1 MKLMKYLRHLRP
13 FTKILLAL
21 ALILAL
27 IAPAGLLHAQCGDPS
42 SSGVT
47 GGIACGP
54 SSISAT
60 EGVKRA
66 INILLYLVGVISLIV
81 VVVGALRY
89 VLSGGNPQATSAAK
103 DTILYAVIGLVVA
116 LLAYAIV
123 NFVLSNFG
131 A

>member
-1 MKLMKYLRHLRP
+1 MMGMKYLRTFTRFILISALTLSLASP
-13 FTKILLAL
+13 FGVVRA
-21 ALILAL
+21 A
-27 IAPAGLLHAQCGDPS
+27 CGDPA

-47 GGIACGP
+47 GGINCGP

-60 EGVKRA
+60 QGVQSA

-81 VVVGALRY
+81 VIVGALRY

-123 NFVLSNFG
+123 NFVLTNFG

>member
-1 MKLMKYLRHLRP
+1 MP
-13 FTKILLAL
+13 VGA
-21 ALILAL
+21 
-27 IAPAGLLHAQCGDPS
+27 LHAACGDPG
-42 SSGVT
+42 SSGVV

-60 EGVKRA
+60 DGIQRA
-66 INILLYLVGVISLIV
+66 INLLLFLVGVISIIV
-81 VVVGALRY
+81 IIVGGLRY
-89 VLSGGNPQATSAAK
+89 VLSGGNPQSTNAAK

-123 NFVLSNFG
+123 NFVLSRFG

>member
-1 MKLMKYLRHLRP
+1 MKYLRP
-13 FTKILLAL
+13 FTRI
-21 ALILAL
+21 ALIGAL
-27 IAPAGLLHAQCGDPS
+27 LCALLLPTASLHAACGDPS
-42 SSGVT
+42 TGGVV
-47 GGIACGP
+47 GGIACG
-54 SSISAT
+54 SSPISAT
-60 EGVKRA
+60 EGVQRA

-89 VLSGGNPQATSAAK
+89 VLSAGNAQATNAAK

-123 NFVLSNFG
+123 NFVLSRFG